1 MRAAHFSREF
11 VSFFKNL
18 SANNTSEW
26 FNANKSI
33 YDLHVKKPFESFVA
47 DVIDVL
53 KKHDRKI
60 NMTAKEAIFR
70 INRDTRFSK
79 DKSPYKTNMSAAVS
93 AGGKNPAF
101 PGLYLEVNH
110 EGLTVMGGAYMIEK
124 ENLLKLRQTISANM
138 KDFQK
143 LVRDKK
149 FVAYFGKIEGEKHKL
164 LSEEFKPIALKEPLI
179 ANKQFYFS
187 AKLPAKSVTDDKLL
201 KTIEEYYLTAKPINE
216 FLIRGLF

>member
-1 MRAAHFSREF
+1 MRAAYFSREF
-11 VSFFKNL
+11 VIFFKKL
-18 SANNTSEW
+18 SVNNTSEW
-26 FNANKSI
+26 FKANKTT
-33 YDLHVKKPFESFVA
+33 YDLHVKEPFEFFVA

-93 AGGKNPAF
+93 TRGKNPAF

-110 EGLTVMGGAYMIEK
+110 EGLTLMGGAYMIEK

-143 LVRDKK
+143 LVKDKR
-149 FVAYFGKIEGEKHKL
+149 FVSRFGKIEGEKHKL

-187 AKLPAKSVTDDKLL
+187 AKLPAKLVTDNKLL
-201 KTIEEYYLTAKPINE
+201 KTVEEYYVTAKPINE